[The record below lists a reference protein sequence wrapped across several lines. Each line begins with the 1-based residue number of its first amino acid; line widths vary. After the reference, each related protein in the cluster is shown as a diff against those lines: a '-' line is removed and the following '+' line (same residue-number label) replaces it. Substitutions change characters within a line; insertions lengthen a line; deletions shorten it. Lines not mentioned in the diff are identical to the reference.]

1 MQETWVWSLVW
12 EDPTSHGVTEPMHI
26 YWSTWALGPVLHN
39 KKSHWCQAYYVR
51 LLQCLIEL
59 LKEHSK
65 YSEAYLVIY
74 LWMEIRCPMACN
86 QEIMHTVYLLSCFSH
101 VWLSA
106 TLWTSLLCPWDSPG
120 MNTGVGFDFLLQ
132 GIPQPRDRI
141 CFSYISSIGRRVL
154 YH

>member
-1 MQETWVWSLVW
+1 MAQRGPHTPQLRPGQQ
-12 EDPTSHGVTEPMHI
+12 PTAQMVP
-26 YWSTWALGPVLHN
+26 
-39 KKSHWCQAYYVR
+39 CYYVR

-101 VWLSA
+101 V
-106 TLWTSLLCPWDSPG
+106 
-120 MNTGVGFDFLLQ
+120 
-132 GIPQPRDRI
+132 
-141 CFSYISSIGRRVL
+141 
-154 YH
+154 